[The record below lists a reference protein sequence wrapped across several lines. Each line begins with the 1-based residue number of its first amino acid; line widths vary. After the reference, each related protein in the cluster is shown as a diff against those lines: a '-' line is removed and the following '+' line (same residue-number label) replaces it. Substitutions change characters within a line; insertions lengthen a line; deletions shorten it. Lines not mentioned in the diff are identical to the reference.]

1 MGNENKHVL
10 VSIIT
15 VCYNSSATI
24 RCTLESM
31 LQQTYEHY
39 EYIVIDG
46 ASTDDT
52 LEIIRSYAPRF
63 GGRMTIVSEPDSG
76 IYDAMNKGI
85 RKATGE
91 LIGIVNSDDFY
102 EDDALEIMVREY
114 TKLQKEQVSLY
125 GSQREHVVLYG
136 FQRNMAGEDE
146 ISVVLYHHLYLSQQM
161 ITHPTCFVTRQV
173 YRDFGMFDTTYRSSA
188 DYELMLRLLYSEKVY
203 FQPVYEIISNFQ
215 IGGMSGSQKGYRE
228 TAKLQYRYKFISP
241 MRYMKIIV
249 KSRLY
254 ELVHKL
260 M

>member
-1 MGNENKHVL
+1 MNNNVL

-15 VCYNSSATI
+15 ICYNSAKTI
-24 RCTLESM
+24 VRTVESV
-31 LQQTYEHY
+31 LKQTYEHY

-46 ASTDDT
+46 ASTDNT
-52 LEIIRSYAPRF
+52 LEILKSYEPRF
-63 GGRMTIVSEPDSG
+63 GGKMRIISEPDSG

-85 RKATGE
+85 QRASGE
-91 LIGIVNSDDFY
+91 LIGLVNSDDYY
-102 EDDALEIMVREY
+102 EENALETMVREY
-114 TKLQKEQVSLY
+114 NKLQK
-125 GSQREHVVLYG
+125 EHVVLYG
-136 FQRNMAGEDE
+136 FQRSLEGENE
-146 ISVVLYHHLYLSQQM
+146 INVVLYHHKYLDRQM

-215 IGGMSGSQKGYRE
+215 LGGMSSSQKGYRE